1 MFLVQSGGY
10 RMTRGKVAGVCLVG
24 VGQREG
30 CTNLVLKSK
39 ATFIIHAHMKVRINR
54 WPTVTTK
61 CGHKYILILPG
72 T

>member
-39 ATFIIHAHMKVRINR
+39 ATGYRYTYMYVHTCSMYV
-54 WPTVTTK
+54 
-61 CGHKYILILPG
+61 Y
-72 T
+72 